1 MEAIPKLFLAKWA
14 LGLVWGHLGRSA
26 PRPKSM
32 KNVVFLKGQLQDL
45 SKSIG
50 ILKVRPQK
58 GMENVVFLKAHRAPG
73 DESDAHALVK

>member
-1 MEAIPKLFLAKWA
+1 MEAIPELFLAKWA
-14 LGLVWGHLGRSA
+14 LGLVWGHFGGSA
-26 PRPKSM
+26 PRLQSM

-58 GMENVVFLKAHRAPG
+58 GMENVVFLKAQRAPG